1 MTEDQL
7 RARVL
12 EHRIHQTLQQLPSG
26 HPQAVFLT
34 NLLRRLPRNP
44 DGSLNVRA
52 LEEVA
57 EQMDRMVHGASDE
70 LINML
75 PTRVYH
81 RSASAGGGEG
91 REELTSCMV
100 CLEEYEEGEELRTL
114 PCLHSFHK
122 SCIDKWLGGKK
133 QCPMCKT
140 PIDIMLDESRLAEAG
155 ITAADVAP
163 GGGGGDDDVSMG
175 GT

>member
-1 MTEDQL
+1 
-7 RARVL
+7 
-12 EHRIHQTLQQLPSG
+12 
-26 HPQAVFLT
+26 
-34 NLLRRLPRNP
+34 
-44 DGSLNVRA
+44 
-52 LEEVA
+52 
-57 EQMDRMVHGASDE
+57 
-70 LINML
+70 
-75 PTRVYH
+75 
-81 RSASAGGGEG
+81 
-91 REELTSCMV
+91 MV